1 MSPELMGAAA
11 AVRAI
16 RAGELSAVELTGA
29 CLRAIERFEPDVL
42 AWEVVEP
49 ARALVQAAEVD
60 RRLARGEDVGPLAG
74 VPVGVKDIFNTMDM
88 PTQMGSPI
96 WAGFTP
102 GNDARV
108 VHYLR
113 MAGAVIPGKTVTAEF
128 AVHTPGKT
136 RNPHDPRYM
145 TGTSSSGSAAAV
157 AAYMVPLALGT
168 QTAGSTIRPASYCG
182 VYGFKPS
189 FGLVPRT
196 GMLKTT
202 DSLDTVG
209 GFARCAEDLRL
220 LFDVVRVHGEDY
232 PIASAALGDP
242 SRQRRGDRPWRIGVV
257 QGPRWEHAEPYARE
271 KLQSVAD
278 RLADAGI
285 VVEYVVPPAE
295 IFRAH
300 EVHATIY
307 DKALAYYFREEF
319 AQQTLVSPVMY
330 EIVERGNRIPPDR
343 YRAAL
348 AEQAEIARSLDV
360 FLADGPD
367 ALITLS
373 TGGEP
378 LLGLDSVDR
387 PDSCLVWTLC
397 GAPTVGIPAFAGPS
411 GLPFG
416 LQLVG
421 RRYNDYLLLD
431 LVEHLEE
438 IGIAPRT
445 THPAPPMVAAGTRP
459 GAEVSADPVAGAGAL
474 TGVAAR
480 PVPPV

>member
-1 MSPELMGAAA
+1 MTPELMGAAE
-11 AVRAI
+11 AVRAL
-16 RAGELSAVELTGA
+16 RAGDVSAVEMTAA

-42 AWEVVEP
+42 AWEIVEP
-49 ARALVQAAEVD
+49 AAALATAADVD
-60 RRLARGEDVGPLAG
+60 RRLAQGDEVGPLAG
-74 VPVGVKDIFNTMDM
+74 VPIGVKDIFNTIDM

-102 GNDARV
+102 GNDSRV

-113 MAGAVIPGKTVTAEF
+113 QAGAVVAGKTVTAEF

-136 RNPHDPRYM
+136 LNPHDPRYM
-145 TGTSSSGSAAAV
+145 TGTSSSGSAAAT

-168 QTAGSTIRPASYCG
+168 QTAGSIIRPASYCG

-189 FGLVPRT
+189 FGLVART

-202 DSLDTVG
+202 DSLDTIG

-220 LFDVVRVHGEDY
+220 LFDVIRVHGEDY
-232 PIASAALGDP
+232 PIAHTALRDP
-242 SRQRRGDRPWRIGVV
+242 SRQEKGDRPWRLGLVT
-257 QGPRWEHAEPYARE
+257 GPTWDLAEAYAQE
-271 KLQSVAD
+271 ALFDLAD
-278 RLADAGI
+278 NLADAGI
-285 VVEYVVPPAE
+285 SLEEVDLPAE
-295 IFRAH
+295 MFRAH

-319 AQQTLVSPVMY
+319 TRHTLVSPIMY
-330 EIVERGNRIPPDR
+330 EIVERGNRITAAE
-343 YRAAL
+343 YKAAL
-348 AEQAEIARSLDV
+348 TEQERIAARFDTL
-360 FLADGPD
+360 LAGGPD

-378 LLGLDSVDR
+378 LFGVHSVDR

-397 GAPTVGIPAFAGPS
+397 GAPTISIPAFTGPG

-421 RRYNDYLLLD
+421 RRYGDYLLLD
-431 LVEHLEE
+431 LARHLEN
-438 IGIAPRT
+438 IGVAPRAT
-445 THPAPPMVAAGTRP
+445 YPAPPMTSAGRRP
-459 GAEVSADPVAGAGAL
+459 GAIGHPATTVVS
-474 TGVAAR
+474 
-480 PVPPV
+480 